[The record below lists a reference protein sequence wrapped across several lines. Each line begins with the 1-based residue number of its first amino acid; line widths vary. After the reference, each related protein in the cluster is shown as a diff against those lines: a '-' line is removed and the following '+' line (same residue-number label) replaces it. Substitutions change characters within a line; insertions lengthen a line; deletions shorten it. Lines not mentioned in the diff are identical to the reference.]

1 MPNSPSCL
9 EGENSQKFAPKT
21 CGWHHEAAGQASS
34 EEDTFMS
41 IFPTKIVLATH
52 GSEDAELAATT
63 AVNLAKS
70 TGSELHVVDVFPGP
84 AYVHPYYET
93 HFPEAA
99 ERLRR
104 EARKGRQ
111 EVLDERVERIGELG
125 GSVAQTHIREGET
138 DAEIVTLAEELEAG
152 LIAIGSRG
160 LGGLRRALMGN
171 VSDSVVRHAHCPVMV
186 VRAEAVEFPTKILVA
201 TDRSRE
207 AKLAATTAADL
218 AKSTNSELH
227 VVHVGFEQKRDE
239 AQKELDEEVDMIR
252 ESGAQDIQAH
262 LEFGMPDTAIVALAE
277 ELGAG
282 VIAMGSRG
290 LGGVRRALL
299 GSISDSVVRHA
310 HCPVL
315 VVRQEE

>member
-1 MPNSPSCL
+1 
-9 EGENSQKFAPKT
+9 
-21 CGWHHEAAGQASS
+21 
-34 EEDTFMS
+34 MS
-41 IFPTKIVLATH
+41 MFPTLMLLAPH
-52 GSEDAELAATT
+52 GSEDAEVAAKT
-63 AVNLAKS
+63 ALNLAKS

-84 AYVHPYYET
+84 EYVHPYYET

-104 EARKGRQ
+104 EARMGRQ

-138 DAEIVTLAEELEAG
+138 DEEIVTLAEELEVG

-160 LGGLRRALMGN
+160 LGGLRRALLGN
-171 VSDSVVRHAHCPVMV
+171 VSDSVVRHAHCPVTV
-186 VRAEAVEFPTKILVA
+186 VRAQAVDFPTKILVA

-207 AKLAATTAADL
+207 AELAATTAADL

-227 VVHVGFEQKRDE
+227 IVHVGFEQKRDE
-239 AQKELDEEVDMIR
+239 AQKELDTEVDMIR

-262 LEFGMPDTAIVALAE
+262 LEVGIPDTAIVDLAE

-282 VIAMGSRG
+282 VIVMGSRG

-310 HCPVL
+310 HCPVM

>member
-1 MPNSPSCL
+1 
-9 EGENSQKFAPKT
+9 
-21 CGWHHEAAGQASS
+21 
-34 EEDTFMS
+34 MS
-41 IFPTKIVLATH
+41 IFPTKILLATH

-138 DAEIVTLAEELEAG
+138 DAEIVTLAEELQAG

-171 VSDSVVRHAHCPVMV
+171 VADSVVRHAHCPVMV

-207 AKLAATTAADL
+207 AQLAATTAADL

-227 VVHVGFEQKRDE
+227 VVHVGIEQSKDE
-239 AQKELDEEVDMIR
+239 AK
-252 ESGAQDIQAH
+252 
-262 LEFGMPDTAIVALAE
+262 E
-277 ELGAG
+277 ELAT
-282 VIAMGSRG
+282 
-290 LGGVRRALL
+290 RRW
-299 GSISDSVVRHA
+299 I
-310 HCPVL
+310 
-315 VVRQEE
+315 

>member
-1 MPNSPSCL
+1 VEGDSPKL
-9 EGENSQKFAPKT
+9 APKT

-52 GSEDAELAATT
+52 GSEDAELAAST

-99 ERLRR
+99 QRLRR

-171 VSDSVVRHAHCPVMV
+171 VADSVVRHAHCPVMV

-207 AKLAATTAADL
+207 AQLGATTAADL

-239 AQKELDEEVDMIR
+239 AQKELEEEVDMIGEGR
-252 ESGAQDIQAH
+252 AQDIQAH
-262 LEFGMPDTAIVALAE
+262 LEFGMPDTAIIDLAE

-282 VIAMGSRG
+282 VIVMGSRG